1 MAMQKIALACLLCAG
16 HARRVQSPFRQI
28 DEHNRTP
35 EEAIAKLLLA
45 SSPAASFAYGSPV
58 GRYATSSPNSAV
70 SSPRVKHTV
79 RMEEYEPSDKAI
91 TVGSAV
97 LGGALGV
104 QFTGELL
111 PSIIASLVFA
121 YLSTLSNG
129 LGDATKSAGK
139 FAANAYGKTLEINE
153 EYGILPKVKG
163 AVDSTLTVADNI
175 NKNYGITEGIDE
187 KLALSAKYDDV
198 KDKVSDLTGSVSSKI
213 DDLKSKASSD

>member
-129 LGDATKSAGK
+129 LGGATKSAGGL
-139 FAANAYGKTLEINE
+139 AAKAYKKTVEINE
-153 EYGILPKVKG
+153 EFGVLPKVKG
-163 AVDSTLTVADNI
+163 ATDTVMTAADNL
-175 NKNYGITEGIDE
+175 NKNYGVTDNVVATLQLKE
-187 KLALSAKYDDV
+187 LS
-198 KDKVSDLTGSVSSKI
+198 DKVE
-213 DDLKSKASSD
+213 DLKSDVGNKIDELKSAASSK